1 MDLLSN
7 DFNDF
12 QETQTNEEIFKEDM
26 AQFETSMILNS
37 IQSFE
42 NKKKKEFQKSP
53 NQPYFDLMT
62 LFQLQIYN
70 KPESPIEIPD
80 SEFHTQT
87 PKKGNKIR
95 LEDKIV

>member
-26 AQFETSMILNS
+26 AQFETSMVLNS

-42 NKKKKEFQKSP
+42 NKKKKEYIRPTKTCFAMNCNNAIFFIK
-53 NQPYFDLMT
+53 N
-62 LFQLQIYN
+62 
-70 KPESPIEIPD
+70 IEKFIND
-80 SEFHTQT
+80 SF
-87 PKKGNKIR
+87 
-95 LEDKIV
+95 